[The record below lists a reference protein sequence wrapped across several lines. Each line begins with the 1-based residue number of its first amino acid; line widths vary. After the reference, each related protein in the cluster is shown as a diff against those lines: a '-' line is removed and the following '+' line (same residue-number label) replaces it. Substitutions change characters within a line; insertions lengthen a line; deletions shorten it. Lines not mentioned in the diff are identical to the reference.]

1 MRGPMRVIHSQ
12 RTIEEKDTFLKST
25 PAFVLAV
32 HKIFDGRDNRIYNEM
47 VKASNEY
54 VWVIDQV

>member
-1 MRGPMRVIHSQ
+1 MCVIHSQ

-47 VKASNEY
+47 VEASNEY
-54 VWVIDQV
+54 EWVIDQL